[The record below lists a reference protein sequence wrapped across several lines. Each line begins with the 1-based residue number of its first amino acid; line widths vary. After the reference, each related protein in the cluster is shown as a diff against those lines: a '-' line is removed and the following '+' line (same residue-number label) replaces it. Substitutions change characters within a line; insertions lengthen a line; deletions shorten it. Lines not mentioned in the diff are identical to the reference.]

1 MTFRAPGDQRP
12 GLRWGRCT
20 GSERRRTLRVLHVLA
35 VRAYGSFREDLLMNQ
50 ELQLLGDEQGCFG
63 LQNQPSVCK
72 FADTFPEILPM
83 ESCLQICRYCRQCI
97 WARND
102 RLKQLCFGCFYSRQK
117 GRKQIPGQ
125 KESPTRTLVK
135 TTTSQLV
142 SLGPRPHC
150 SMFLEPPRKT
160 TQVSSGIRIATAAVD
175 GSSHQK
181 QRRFVSKWKDDLA
194 LFQGLQKPTNG
205 ISTCAFCIYSGGR
218 PGCQSLDCR
227 TSEAET
233 DNKAARFYGPLP
245 FAHR

>member
-1 MTFRAPGDQRP
+1 MSRG
-12 GLRWGRCT
+12 
-20 GSERRRTLRVLHVLA
+20 V
-35 VRAYGSFREDLLMNQ
+35 
-50 ELQLLGDEQGCFG
+50 
-63 LQNQPSVCK
+63 SVCK
-72 FADTFPEILPM
+72 TSLA
-83 ESCLQICRYCRQCI
+83 SASLQIPFQKSCRWKAVCKYANIARQCI

-142 SLGPRPHC
+142 SQGPRPHC

-181 QRRFVSKWKDDLA
+181 QRRFVCKWKDDLA
-194 LFQGLQKPTNG
+194 LSQELQKPTNG
-205 ISTCAFCIYSGGR
+205 ISTCAFCIYFGREARVSESGL
-218 PGCQSLDCR
+218 Q
-227 TSEAET
+227 
-233 DNKAARFYGPLP
+233 NKRSGN
-245 FAHR
+245 RQ